1 MRLNS
6 KGMTTVEILM
16 VFVIIG
22 IISVGLFSMV
32 STYNTLQNTESAKEK
47 VSEVNAEKIIQ
58 DVVLSLLM
66 F

>member
-47 VSEVNAEKIIQ
+47 VIT
-58 DVVLSLLM
+58 
-66 F
+66 